1 MSMRLRDT
9 FRLFAVLRAAVG
21 GLLPTLALTFV
32 LPGAAISSPA
42 AGSAILSPSSGMYE
56 QATLGEAWLSRSAV
70 PRAPDRPA
78 ECFERD
84 HPCGP
89 GAIPL
94 AHPEPFF
101 LGLTRRVGFVTPCAP
116 ERVPVPD
123 VAPHLAASLSI
134 LFRNFRK

>member
-1 MSMRLRDT
+1 MRLRDK
-9 FRLFAVLRAAVG
+9 FRPFAVLRAAVG
-21 GLLPTLALTFV
+21 ALLPTLALTFV
-32 LPGAAISSPA
+32 VAGAISSPA
-42 AGSAILSPSSGMYE
+42 AGSAILSLSSGTY
-56 QATLGEAWLSRSAV
+56 QKVARGETWLRHSTIS
-70 PRAPDRPA
+70 RAPDRPA

-89 GAIPL
+89 GAISAVTAEPL
-94 AHPEPFF
+94 V
-101 LGLTRRVGFVTPCAP
+101 LGLTRRASIVTPRAP